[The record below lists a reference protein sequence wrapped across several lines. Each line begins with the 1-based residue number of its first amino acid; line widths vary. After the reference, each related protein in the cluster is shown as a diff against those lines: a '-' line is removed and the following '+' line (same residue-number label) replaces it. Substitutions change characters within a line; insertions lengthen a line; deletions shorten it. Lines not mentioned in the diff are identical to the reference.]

1 MFVSKSYTLAF
12 FLQRDTG
19 ESSGS
24 IDKGGVISTNS
35 NMAYEM
41 NTLPGEGGAV
51 DDHEYEVIGRRRG
64 NTSGLVTQGAVLD
77 EMYEIPA
84 SDTQH
89 PPPPPPPPLPSEA
102 TPTAATVG
110 VACDEKKM
118 KEGGYY
124 NIAVLPTDNK

>member
-19 ESSGS
+19 ESSVS
-24 IDKGGVISTNS
+24 IDKGGVIST

-51 DDHEYEVIGRRRG
+51 DDHEYEVIGRGRR

-77 EMYEIPA
+77 EMYGMMRLG
-84 SDTQH
+84 Q
-89 PPPPPPPPLPSEA
+89 
-102 TPTAATVG
+102 
-110 VACDEKKM
+110 
-118 KEGGYY
+118 
-124 NIAVLPTDNK
+124 